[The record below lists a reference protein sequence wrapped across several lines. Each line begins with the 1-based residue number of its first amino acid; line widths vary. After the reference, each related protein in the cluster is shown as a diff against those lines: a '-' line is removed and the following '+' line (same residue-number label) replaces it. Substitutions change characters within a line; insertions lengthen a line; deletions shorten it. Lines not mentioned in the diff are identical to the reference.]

1 MLLWTAFMLGLV
13 GSLHCVGMCG
23 PLMLALPSPEGAAT
37 RAGRLLLYQGG
48 RISSYVVLGFLLGWL
63 GWGAKLWN
71 AQGVLA
77 WVSGILLVG
86 FALMRVDPGNWLQR
100 LPIFAR
106 FQLFLRS
113 GFARLFQRGGAINHY
128 GVGALNGLLP
138 CGLVYVAVIAA
149 ANAGDPLLGAA
160 FMGVFGLGTS
170 PLLVA
175 SVWLGKGALR
185 KFGLRMPSW
194 APLIVAAIGVLLIW
208 RAGQVQLPADFDFFQ
223 ATNFAPMCH

>member
-1 MLLWTAFMLGLV
+1 MLLWTAFLLGLV

-23 PLMLALPSPEGAAT
+23 PLMLALPSPDGALT
-37 RAGRLLLYQGG
+37 RASRLMLYQGG
-48 RISSYVVLGFLLGWL
+48 RITSYMVLGFLLGWL

-71 AQGVLA
+71 AQGILA

-86 FALMRVDPGNWLQR
+86 FAVLRVDPGNWLQR
-100 LPIFAR
+100 LPAFAR

-113 GFARLFQRGGAINHY
+113 GFARLFQRGGGVNHY

-149 ANAGDPLLGAA
+149 ANAGNPLLGAA
-160 FMGVFGLGTS
+160 YMGVFGLGTS

-175 SVWLGKGALR
+175 SVWLGKGALK
-185 KFGLRMPSW
+185 KFGLRLPSW
-194 APLIVAAIGVLLIW
+194 APLIVAAVGVLLIW